1 MNDNAYYSCKNKIG
15 RKNKTLNEEV
25 TEIFELKKT
34 IRNKLTFETFFLDEI
49 KKISKGEEEEK
60 IISKR
65 EISIKSYFIKIY

>member
-1 MNDNAYYSCKNKIG
+1 M
-15 RKNKTLNEEV
+15 

-34 IRNKLTFETFFLDEI
+34 IRNKLTFETFILDEI

-65 EISIKSYFIKIY
+65 EMSIKSYFVKIY